1 MGIRSRCIVFT
12 DDPPKLELVE
22 GPLPELK
29 PGEILVKLSF
39 TSLCRS
45 DVNTY
50 VGKRREKTPTIL
62 GHECVGEI
70 VRFASENGMHDA
82 RGRALHI
89 GRQVTWGIFSSD
101 PADPMSVKGIPQ
113 KAADL
118 FKYGHELLSEREKFH
133 GGLAEYIIL
142 RPNTPVV
149 ALSGAISLPA
159 ASLINCS
166 VATVAAAFRLAGP
179 VAGKGVMVTGCGMLG
194 VIACAMASHLNA
206 HAIHAV
212 DISGRRI
219 ETARRFGATE
229 TFLFQHIKDSLPKSD
244 IVMDFSGSNEAM
256 LAGLAQLE
264 TGGTAVW
271 AGATFPQEPLA
282 LSAEDLIR
290 RIITLRGIHNYNVS
304 DLVSAVE
311 FMESTNGRYD
321 FSSLVEKTFGLGQTG
336 DAFRYAVENNP
347 YRVGVTFND

>member
-1 MGIRSRCIVFT
+1 
-12 DDPPKLELVE
+12 
-22 GPLPELK
+22 
-29 PGEILVKLSF
+29 
-39 TSLCRS
+39 
-45 DVNTY
+45 
-50 VGKRREKTPTIL
+50 
-62 GHECVGEI
+62 
-70 VRFASENGMHDA
+70 
-82 RGRALHI
+82 
-89 GRQVTWGIFSSD
+89 
-101 PADPMSVKGIPQ
+101 
-113 KAADL
+113 
-118 FKYGHELLSEREKFH
+118 
-133 GGLAEYIIL
+133 
-142 RPNTPVV
+142 
-149 ALSGAISLPA
+149 
-159 ASLINCS
+159 
-166 VATVAAAFRLAGP
+166 
-179 VAGKGVMVTGCGMLG
+179 
-194 VIACAMASHLNA
+194 
-206 HAIHAV
+206 V